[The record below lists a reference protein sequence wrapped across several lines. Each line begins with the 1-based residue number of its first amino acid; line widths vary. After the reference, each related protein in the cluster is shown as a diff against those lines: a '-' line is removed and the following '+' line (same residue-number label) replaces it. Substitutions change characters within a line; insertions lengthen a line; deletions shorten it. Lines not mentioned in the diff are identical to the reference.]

1 MEAAV
6 TEGATLARY
15 VPRLSAEWGLSTSEP
30 WQEID
35 ATLCYID
42 ISGFTAL
49 SEKLARRGRIGA
61 EELTQVL
68 NYVFGEMIAVAYDRG
83 GSLLKFG
90 GDALLLM
97 FTGSGHPTQAA
108 SAAVEMQGVLRD
120 ARSYET
126 SAGRLSLKMSVGL
139 HSGTVHLFRVGDS
152 HKELILTGP
161 AASMTTEMEETA
173 VAGEILVSPATKA
186 AIPKGGADDR
196 KGSGWLLKWRTA
208 RIECCGW
215 IPRVPLDP
223 EAFEEGLP
231 VVLRQYLQHGTAEPE
246 HHIATVGFIKYQGVD
261 SLMEQGGVR
270 AVAEALDELV
280 RNVQHAVD
288 EEGVTFLASDLDQDG
303 GKIIIVGGVPGVQ
316 VDDEGRVLRA
326 ARRIVDSAGRLP
338 VRIGIN
344 QGHVFVGEVGTEIR
358 ATYTI
363 MGDTVNLAA
372 RLMATAAPGEIYA
385 SPAALDKSLTLFETA
400 PLEPFY
406 VKGKEQPVQAY
417 SVGAATGRRRSERGG
432 TLPFVGRTQ
441 ELERLHSFI
450 DDLFNG
456 KGNAVAVTGERGAGK
471 SRLVDEVLPALERA
485 IHIDLRA
492 EPYGVGTPYRPLR
505 DPVRRLLGI
514 SRGDESTMAES
525 LQDAVANL
533 LPGRE
538 HLVPLLADVAMIDM
552 PSTPEVDQIDPKFRQ
567 DRTADLLTELFDA
580 VCRVPVVFEVD
591 DAHYMD
597 EASTHVMERL
607 AAATADHPWLM
618 LTTRRDTPG
627 GFDPDMEKMPLG
639 PLSDDEAR
647 QLVHEAT
654 AAAPLRPHA
663 IDAIV
668 GRGGGLPL
676 FLEEIIGAIR
686 TGSDIESLPDSLD
699 AVVSSQIDALHPL
712 ARRLLRFA
720 SVLGRSFRISVL
732 NQLLEEEGIRLDV
745 ATREELSGFLES
757 NGTDQLQ
764 FRHATIRD
772 VAYRG
777 LSFKRRRELHIHAGE
792 IAEEAAGDHPEN
804 AADVLALHFSL
815 GQDHA
820 RAWRY
825 SRMAGDQAR
834 DTYANVD
841 AATHYERAL
850 EATRRLPDVSD
861 ADKVEVWTALGDVRE
876 LSGNFEEA
884 LVAYRRATK
893 LANGDPLELARLAEK
908 RARVRERSGQYS
920 QALREVTRGHRMLS
934 EEDWDEAAKVR
945 ARLSSFGASV
955 RQAQQKPRAA
965 IQQALRAVEEAQASN
980 ERPALARAYSVLD
993 ICYRWAGQPERAV
1006 YAPRALAI
1014 YEELGDLNGQ
1024 GVVHGNMGVEAYF
1037 DGRWDDAIEHYQK
1050 SRDAFRKN
1058 GNEVHAVYAESNM
1071 GEVLV
1076 NQGRIEEAKPLLED
1090 AHRVFLASDW
1100 VDGASFVEV
1109 QLARVLAA
1117 GGHLEEAVE
1126 LYEKA
1131 RRQFLELGETGSI
1144 AELVIY
1150 LATCHLDADKPEE
1163 AIAALDEAEAVVGKD
1178 STVHSAG
1185 MFRVRGLALA
1195 KMGRLEEAK
1204 ATIEKGLSLAEEQGL
1219 PYEVAQLLIARDR
1232 LAYADEAGTG
1242 PDLDRGLQILNEL
1255 GVDIHPEL
1263 VQPVSS
1269 P

>member
-15 VPRLSAEWGLSTSEP
+15 VPRLSVEWGLSTSKP

-61 EELTQVL
+61 EELTEVL
-68 NYVFGEMIAVAYDRG
+68 NYVFGEMMAVAYDRG

-97 FTGSGHPTQAA
+97 FTGSGHQTQAA
-108 SAAVEMQGVLRD
+108 SAAVEMQVVLRE

-161 AASMTTEMEETA
+161 AASVTTEMEETA
-173 VAGEILVSPATKA
+173 VAGEILVSPSTKA
-186 AIPKGGADDR
+186 AIPAGGADDR
-196 KGSGWLLKWRTA
+196 KGRGWLLKWRKA

-231 VVLRQYLQHGTAEPE
+231 VVLRQYLRHGTAEPE

-261 SLMEQGGVR
+261 SLMEQGGAP

-280 RNVQHAVD
+280 RNVQQAVD
-288 EEGVTFLASDLDQDG
+288 EEDVTFLASDLDQDG

-326 ARRIVDSAGRLP
+326 ARRIVDNAGRLP

-372 RLMATAAPGEIYA
+372 RLMATASPGEIYA
-385 SPAALDKSLTLFETA
+385 SPAALDKALTLFETT

-432 TLPFVGRTQ
+432 TLPFVGRKD
-441 ELERLHSFI
+441 ELEKLHAFI
-450 DDLFNG
+450 DELFNG
-456 KGNAVAVTGERGAGK
+456 KGTAVTVTGERGVGK

-485 IHIDLRA
+485 IHIDIRA

-514 SRGDESTMAES
+514 PRADQSTMAES

-538 HLVPLLADVAMIDM
+538 PLAPLLADVAMIDM

-567 DRTADLLTELFDA
+567 GRTADLLMELFDA

-597 EASTHVMERL
+597 EASSYVMERL

-627 GFDPDMEKMPLG
+627 GFDPNMEKLPLG

-668 GRGGGLPL
+668 RRGGGLPL
-676 FLEEIIGAIR
+676 FLEEIIGAVR
-686 TGSDIESLPDSLD
+686 TAGDIESLPDSLD

-712 ARRLLRFA
+712 ARRLLRFS

-757 NGTDQLQ
+757 DGTDRLQ

-777 LSFKRRRELHIHAGE
+777 LSFQRRRELHLRAAQVFERMADDPETLADLLSLHYSKGGE
-792 IAEEAAGDHPEN
+792 AE
-804 AADVLALHFSL
+804 
-815 GQDHA
+815 
-820 RAWRY
+820 RAWHYARL
-825 SRMAGDQAR
+825 AGDQAR
-834 DTYANVD
+834 QAYANVD
-841 AATHYERAL
+841 AMEHYARALDSARRLDEVTDIERA
-850 EATRRLPDVSD
+850 
-861 ADKVEVWTALGDVRE
+861 EVWALLGDVRVSAG
-876 LSGNFEEA
+876 LFEDAIE
-884 LVAYRRATK
+884 AYRRAHRLQTDVVTR
-893 LANGDPLELARLAEK
+893 AELLLK
-908 RARVRERSGQYS
+908 RAGARERAAQLSM
-920 QALREVTRGHRMLS
+920 ALRETSGARRVLKQAASPRAESVDANAAAFYAVVRMRQERPGEALRTAS
-934 EEDWDEAAKVR
+934 EAAER
-945 ARLSSFGASV
+945 AKTADAKL
-955 RQAQQKPRAA
+955 
-965 IQQALRAVEEAQASN
+965 
-980 ERPALARAYSVLD
+980 ALARAYGVMGWAHLMLDESGAENLWLEALELYESV
-993 ICYRWAGQPERAV
+993 
-1006 YAPRALAI
+1006 
-1014 YEELGDLNGQ
+1014 GDLGGQ
-1024 GVVHGNMGVEAYF
+1024 GYMNTNLGGLAYF
-1037 DGRWDDAIEHYQK
+1037 EGRWDEALEYYER
-1050 SRDAFRKN
+1050 SRDVAERLGDVAEVGVTE
-1058 GNEVHAVYAESNM
+1058 GNI

-1076 NQGRIEEAKPLLED
+1076 KQNKFDEAEPRLIKAVRVARASGD
-1090 AHRVFLASDW
+1090 AVGVIFANL
-1100 VDGASFVEV
+1100 
-1109 QLARVLAA
+1109 QLARVLIERGNYPEAEDLLRDT
-1117 GGHLEEAVE
+1117 HEEAKSLEIKQSAYEAVIE
-1126 LYEKA
+1126 LADLKA
-1131 RRQFLELGETGSI
+1131 RTG
-1144 AELVIY
+1144 
-1150 LATCHLDADKPEE
+1150 
-1163 AIAALDEAEAVVGKD
+1163 EAEAAVEMLD
-1178 STVHSAG
+1178 RAARESDEEASIYAPTAE
-1185 MFRVRGLALA
+1185 RVRALALA
-1195 KMGRLEEAK
+1195 SIGRSSEAVRIADAALETAR
-1204 ATIEKGLSLAEEQGL
+1204 GRNLD
-1219 PYEVAQLLIARDR
+1219 YEVAMLLLCKADLLEDDDPATSERLRTQSYEITDR
-1232 LAYADEAGTG
+1232 L
-1242 PDLDRGLQILNEL
+1242 
-1255 GVDIHPEL
+1255 DIRPLE
-1263 VQPVSS
+1263 PA
-1269 P
+1269 